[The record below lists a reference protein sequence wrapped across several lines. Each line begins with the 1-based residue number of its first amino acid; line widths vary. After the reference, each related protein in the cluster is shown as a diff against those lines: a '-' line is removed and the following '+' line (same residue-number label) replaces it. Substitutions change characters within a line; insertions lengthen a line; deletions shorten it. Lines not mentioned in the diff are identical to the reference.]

1 MLNKRSA
8 FGISVVNLNDYA
20 KLCNLGTIYLTGAH
34 SEHKIIGSNVCMWFW
49 PRQELKE

>member
-20 KLCNLGTIYLTGAH
+20 KLCNLGTTYLTGAT
-34 SEHKIIGSNVCMWFW
+34 SEPKLMKMND
-49 PRQELKE
+49 